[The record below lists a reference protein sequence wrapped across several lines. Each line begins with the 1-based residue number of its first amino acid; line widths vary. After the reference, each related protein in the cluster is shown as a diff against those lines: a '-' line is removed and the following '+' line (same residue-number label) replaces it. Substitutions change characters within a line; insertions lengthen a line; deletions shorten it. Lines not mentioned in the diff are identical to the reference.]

1 MRKEGE
7 FLRLLLSTS
16 IKQRQAMLKTI
27 EKTQLSAI
35 VQIVFNVLMGNRE
48 LNQSDKNSL
57 KKCKTVIHRFVS
69 KTVSDT
75 ERKPLFL
82 KYSLH
87 IIKIL
92 NAVKKELKHGSG
104 ISSNPKN

>member
-1 MRKEGE
+1 
-7 FLRLLLSTS
+7 
-16 IKQRQAMLKTI
+16 MLKTI

-57 KKCKTVIHRFVS
+57 KKYKTVIRRFVS

-75 ERKPLFL
+75 ERKRLSL